1 MRIFL
6 QLSYDGTPFNG
17 WQVQP
22 DRPSVQE
29 TLEQA
34 FETVLHTHVK
44 VTGAGR
50 TDTGV
55 HARTMVA
62 HADIPDDFKGD
73 PAAMRRLHGALG
85 GICRPAI
92 AIHALTPVAD
102 DAHARFD
109 ATARTYRY
117 MMHTAENPFIRSL
130 SWRAPADL
138 DFDAMN
144 RAAALV
150 IGRRDF
156 TSFSK
161 LHTDTKTNICDV
173 TTCRMVRQGPTS
185 WYLEIRADRFLRN
198 MVRAVTG
205 TLVDIG
211 RHKHAPEHV
220 AEVIAAMDRA
230 AAGTSMPAHALYLWD
245 IEYPYY
251 QTIQI

>member
-6 QLSYDGTPFNG
+6 QLSYDGAPFNG

-62 HADIPDDFKGD
+62 HADIPDDFKDD
-73 PAAMRRLHGALG
+73 PAAMRRLHGAIG

-138 DFDAMN
+138 DFDAMD

-150 IGRRDF
+150 VGRRDF

-173 TTCRMVRQGPTS
+173 TTCRMVRQGHTS

-211 RHKHAPEHV
+211 RHKHAPGHV

>member
-1 MRIFL
+1 MRVFI

-17 WQVQP
+17 WQIQP

-34 FETVLHTHVK
+34 FEMVLHTHIK

-62 HADIPDDFKGD
+62 HADIPDDFGHD
-73 PAAMRRLHGALG
+73 ATAMRRLHGSLS

-117 MMHTAENPFIRSL
+117 MMHTVENPFVRNL

-138 DFDAMN
+138 DFEAMN
-144 RAAALV
+144 RAAALIV
-150 IGRRDF
+150 GRRDF

-173 TTCRMVRQGPTS
+173 SVCRMVRQSPSS

-205 TLVDIG
+205 TLVDVG
-211 RHKHAPEHV
+211 RHKYAPEYV
-220 AEVIAAMDRA
+220 AEIIAAQNRG

-251 QTIQI
+251 QIIQI

>member
-1 MRIFL
+1 MRVFL
-6 QLSYDGTPFNG
+6 QLSYDGKPFNG
-17 WQVQP
+17 WQIQP

-34 FETVLHTHVK
+34 LEMVLHMHVK

-62 HADIPDDFKGD
+62 HADIPDDFARD
-73 PAAMRRLHGALG
+73 TAAMRRLHGSLS
-85 GICRPAI
+85 GICRPSI
-92 AIHALTPVAD
+92 AIHAITAVHA

-117 MMHTAENPFIRSL
+117 MMHTAENPFIRNL
-130 SWRAPADL
+130 SWHAPADL
-138 DFDAMN
+138 DFEAMN
-144 RAAALV
+144 QGAALV
-150 IGRRDF
+150 IGRKDF

-173 TTCRMVRQGPTS
+173 SVCRMVRQGPTA
-185 WYLEIRADRFLRN
+185 WFLEIRADRFLRN

-205 TLVDIG
+205 TLVDVG

-220 AEVIAAMDRA
+220 AEVIAAMDRS